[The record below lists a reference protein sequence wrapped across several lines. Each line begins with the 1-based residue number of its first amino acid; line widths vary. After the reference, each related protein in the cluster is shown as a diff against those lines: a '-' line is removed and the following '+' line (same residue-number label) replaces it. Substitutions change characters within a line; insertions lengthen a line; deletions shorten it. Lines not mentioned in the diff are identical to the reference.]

1 MFLDE
6 GSMLLNN
13 NKKKKAL
20 GLFRYQICFQPTLA
34 RSRGARVKAENE
46 AGFGDYDGRTDAG
59 LDVSWVFLCLRAQQ
73 VSICAGGSKKW
84 LQKAALPLSY
94 V

>member
-1 MFLDE
+1 
-6 GSMLLNN
+6 MLLNN

-46 AGFGDYDGRTDAG
+46 AGFGDYDGRTLG
-59 LDVSWVFLCLRAQQ
+59 WMSVGFFCV
-73 VSICAGGSKKW
+73 
-84 LQKAALPLSY
+84 
-94 V
+94 